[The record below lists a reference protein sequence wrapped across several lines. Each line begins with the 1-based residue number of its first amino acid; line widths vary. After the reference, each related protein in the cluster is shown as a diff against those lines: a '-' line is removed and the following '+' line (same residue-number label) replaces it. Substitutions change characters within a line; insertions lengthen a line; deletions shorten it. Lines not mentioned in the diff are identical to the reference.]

1 MTARFILIGRGDAIN
16 RQLSAMRTLGW
27 VPSGPKF
34 INSEGGSKSHQH
46 EQHGLTFTDGGASP
60 RTPAVDHQQE
70 LL

>member
-34 INSEGGSKSHQH
+34 INSEGGSKSRQH
-46 EQHGLTFTDGGASP
+46 EQHCLTFTDGGASP
-60 RTPAVDHQQE
+60 QAPAVDP
-70 LL
+70 LPR